1 MIKKMNRTKSSGIK
15 SLLVVMLC
23 ALPFIYSCKE
33 EDEGVKTFSLKIQL
47 VYPAAGELEPVE
59 GVKVKLLNTITNDL
73 TEANTDTAGIAEFTV
88 IAGTYDASTS
98 ETRSVGRDFI
108 LLNGIKNTIIVS
120 DSWTG
125 TPVNLNLAETK
136 TSQLVI
142 KELYTGGC
150 QKDDGSGNFQR
161 DPYIILY
168 NNSNQAVSL
177 NNLCFAFVNPF
188 NSHVTTNNDYVDGQL
203 LYANEGWI
211 PAGVGIWTFRQPV
224 SLDPGKQIVI
234 AVNNAVDN
242 TLTYSN
248 SINFANPEYYCMYDI
263 EIYTNVIYYPAPSEV
278 IPTSHYLKAYHW
290 GSGNAWSLSVF
301 SPAFFIFTPEGVTPE
316 NFVADADRNNNYNNN
331 TSLANLRKKVPVE
344 WIVDGIEVFVKG
356 NANNK
361 KRFTPAV
368 DAGSIS
374 LTNSQGYTLYRNVD
388 KEATELIAENAGK
401 IVYNYN
407 HGTADGE
414 IDGTTD
420 PSGIDAEASIR
431 NGAHIIYKD
440 TNNSSDDFH
449 QRNRAS
455 LRGE

>member
-1 MIKKMNRTKSSGIK
+1 MNIKKSSGIK
-15 SLLVVMLC
+15 SLLLVMLF
-23 ALPFIYSCKE
+23 ALPFIYSCKDK

-47 VYPAAGELEPVE
+47 VYPGELESVA
-59 GVKVKLLNTITNDL
+59 GVKVKLQNTITDDL
-73 TEANTDTAGIAEFTV
+73 TEANTDSDGLAEFTV

-108 LLNGIKNTIIVS
+108 LLNGVKTSIIVS

-142 KELYTGGC
+142 KEVYTGGC
-150 QKDDGSGNFQR
+150 QKDDGSGAFQR

-177 NNLCFAFVNPF
+177 NNLCFAMVNPY
-188 NSHVTTNNDYVDGQL
+188 NSNVATNNDYVNGEL
-203 LYANEGWI
+203 LYASEGWI
-211 PAGVGIWTFRQPV
+211 PAGTGIWTFRQAV

-234 AVNNAVDN
+234 AVNNAIDN
-242 TLTYSN
+242 TLTYNN
-248 SINFANPEYYCMYDI
+248 SINFANPDYYCMYDI
-263 EIYTNVIYYPAPSEV
+263 DIYPNTTYYPAPSEI

-290 GSGNAWSLSVF
+290 GAGNAWPLSVN

-316 NFVADADRNNNYNNN
+316 NFVADADRNNNYNNS
-331 TSLANLRKKVPVE
+331 TSASNLRKKVPVG
-344 WIVDGIEVFVKG
+344 WIVDAIEVYTKG

-361 KRFTPAV
+361 KRFTPTI
-368 DAGSIS
+368 DAGYTE
-374 LTNSQGYTLYRNVD
+374 LTNSQGYTLYRNVN
-388 KEATELIAENAGK
+388 KEATESIAENTGK
-401 IVYNYN
+401 IVYNYS
-407 HGTADGE
+407 HGTANDE
-414 IDGTTD
+414 INGTTD
-420 PSGIDAEASIR
+420 PSGIDAEASIK